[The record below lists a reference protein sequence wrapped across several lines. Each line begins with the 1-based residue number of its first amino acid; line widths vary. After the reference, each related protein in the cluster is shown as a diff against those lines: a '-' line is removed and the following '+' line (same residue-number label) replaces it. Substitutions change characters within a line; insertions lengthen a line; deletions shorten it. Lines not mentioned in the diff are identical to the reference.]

1 MLVDFS
7 LHVVTSVVW
16 LTLVAFKL
24 ADLVRKPTN
33 PAMWGLWTATAGFGL
48 GLTIGIDPVFKAI
61 DRVVP
66 ASPWWL
72 QHVLLC
78 GSGLALQ
85 AFFLYSIEERR
96 DAHRGLLRWAAVYLA
111 GQVLITALYVPAV
124 LSGDFAALLR
134 HDFANAPVSV
144 IMNVVYVAYVGLV
157 MFTVARMSWTWSKIA
172 DRVWLRR
179 GLRLIAIG
187 SAISALFP
195 VHKVG
200 YVSAVRLG
208 YQPPWSEFQ
217 WSFYPVLVGM
227 GLVGAGA
234 MLPKWGP
241 RLSVVRQWVLHYRS
255 YRRLGPLW
263 TELVGAFPEV
273 RLEEPYRFGRD
284 GYRLDDLRYFLYR
297 RVIEIWDARRAL
309 RQFTSRTLR
318 ESAESAA
325 LAAGLAEDDV
335 TVVAEAASIADGLR
349 ARVHGRDG
357 DDADYAPHMPGGAD
371 LAAEVAWLER
381 VAGAFGRSKIVRN
394 IPVME
399 TT

>member
-7 LHVVTSVVW
+7 LHVATSVVF
-16 LTLVAFKL
+16 LVLVAYKFV
-24 ADLVRKPTN
+24 DLVRKPTN
-33 PAMWGLWTATAGFGL
+33 PAMWGLWSATAGFGL
-48 GLTIGIDPVFKAI
+48 GLAIGIDPVFKAM

-85 AFFLYSIEERR
+85 AFFLYSIEERPV
-96 DAHRGLLRWAAVYLA
+96 AHRRVRRWAVVYLA
-111 GQVLITALYVPAV
+111 GQVAITAVYVPAV

-134 HDFANAPVSV
+134 HDFAHAPLSAV
-144 IMNVVYVAYVGLV
+144 MNLVFVAYVGLV
-157 MFTVARMSWTWSKIA
+157 MWTVARMSWTWSKIA

-179 GLRLIAIG
+179 GLRLIAVG
-187 SAISALFP
+187 AAISTLFP

-200 YVSAVRLG
+200 YVSAVFLG
-208 YQPPWSEFQ
+208 HSPPWSEFQ
-217 WSFYPVLVGM
+217 VSFYPALAGM
-227 GLVGAGA
+227 TLVGAGS

-241 RLSVVRQWVLHYRS
+241 WLSAVRQWVLHYRS
-255 YRRLGPLW
+255 YRRLDPLW
-263 TELVGAFPEV
+263 TALVDAFPEV

-309 RQFTSRTLR
+309 RQFTSRARR

-325 LAAGLAEDDV
+325 RAAGLAADDV

-357 DDADYAPHMPGGAD
+357 DDADYAPRLPGGSD

-381 VAGAFGRSKIVRN
+381 VAAAFGRSEIVRN
-394 IPVME
+394 TPVME